1 MLLLYSYAKEPCETL
16 KVLKVNDSTYCSYCK
31 CNPEKHLLGWLS
43 VEQQTGK
50 ITMKCIT

>member
-16 KVLKVNDSTYCSYCK
+16 KVLKVNDSSYCK

-50 ITMKCIT
+50 ITVKCIT